1 MANAQELK
9 SDYDEAFEIKRTGW
23 ERQLQQ
29 GMTDLEFYFR
39 AQYTEDEARQA
50 EGQNRELYVLDKI
63 GRQVNLLHG
72 YEIRNR
78 HILKIG
84 PQGKPNPQEDRACSQ
99 HTSVIMNL
107 MVSAGG
113 YDVLSEAFKW
123 GSLVQG
129 SNLIEIWRDREG
141 DLQFSR
147 LGWNQFLLNPGL
159 TKTDLSDCQDI
170 AIGRWIDEDRVKFLL
185 PQSADDLKDVTP
197 LTNVSRWDFLDDP
210 VLQNKAKRML
220 MEEWWQRKTKFEQTV
235 ISRKDGTEIAF
246 KDFVAQFAQGDK
258 KLANRA
264 IDELRMPNGTP
275 LLSKFSKPVDEVKL
289 TVFVNNRMVFDGLN
303 PLKADDYNFVWVHGD
318 WCAECPRDEIKLQS
332 WSRKLRDPQRA
343 QNRRVNQILDILE
356 SQAQALRVVRSK
368 HITNPEDAHKSG
380 QGIVLHLK
388 DGAPDTLG
396 LSDIFA
402 QFPASEVPQ
411 GMFAAL
417 EMVDKAETETGG
429 LNQEIFGSDDTR
441 ADTPTGL
448 SKFRTG
454 QALTGQAGM
463 FQGFRN
469 AKAQLGRKLVR
480 LVQLNYPP
488 QKVEA
493 MINEQVVPGFYEKNL
508 TRFDC
513 TPIEGLLTE
522 SQQSLFYEG
531 LKELRREFPN
541 EAHKIPLSEL
551 VNYWPGLMK
560 PELIEMIGRA
570 EKAEAEQGQKQQQ
583 IQAMAQQL
591 EIERVKGEIM
601 GNRGIAEERRA
612 QAVENISDAALNR
625 VKTMAEIQDI
635 GEERLLALAQLGLE
649 FEKVIQ
655 LNQEVKVKS

>member
-1 MANAQELK
+1 MAKAQELK
-9 SDYDEAFEIKRTGW
+9 SDYDESFEIKRTGW

-29 GMTDLEFYFR
+29 GMTDLDFYFR
-39 AQYTEDEARQA
+39 AQYTADEAKQA
-50 EGQNRELYVLDKI
+50 ELQDRELYVLDKI

-84 PQGKPNPQEDRACSQ
+84 PQGKPNPQEDKACSQ

-107 MVSAGG
+107 MVTAGG

-129 SNLIEIWRDREG
+129 SNLIEIWRDRDG

-170 AIGRWIDEDRVKFLL
+170 ALGRWIDEKRIKFLL
-185 PQSADDLKDVTP
+185 PQSADKLDKVPP
-197 LTNVSRWDFLDDP
+197 LTNVSRWDFLNNP
-210 VLQNKAKRML
+210 ILQNKANRML
-220 MEEWWQRKTKFEQTV
+220 MEEWWRQDTKFEQTV
-235 ISRKDGTEIAF
+235 ISRKDGTEIPF
-246 KDFVAQFAQGDK
+246 KQFVTQFAQGDTK
-258 KLANRA
+258 IANRA
-264 IDELRMPNGTP
+264 IAELKMPNDNP
-275 LLSKFSKPVDEVKL
+275 LLSKFSKPVDEMKL
-289 TVFVNNRMVFDGLN
+289 TIFVNNQMVFDGPN
-303 PLKADDYNFVWVHGD
+303 PLKADDYNFVWIHGD
-318 WCAECPRDEIKLQS
+318 WCAECPRDDIKLQS

-343 QNRRVNQILDILE
+343 LNRRTNQIYDIIE
-356 SQAQALRVVRSK
+356 SQIQGVRITRSK
-368 HITNPEDAHKSG
+368 YLMNPEDTHKSG
-380 QGIVLHLK
+380 QGITLHVK
-388 DGAPDTLG
+388 SDAPDNMAL
-396 LSDIFA
+396 D
-402 QFPASEVPQ
+402 QFFDQKPSSEVPQ
-411 GMFAAL
+411 SLFAAL
-417 EMVDKAETETGG
+417 EMTDKAETETGG
-429 LNQEIFGSDDTR
+429 LNQEIFGSDDKDIP
-441 ADTPTGL
+441 AIL
-448 SKFRTG
+448 AKHRTG
-454 QALTGQAGM
+454 MALTGQAGL

-488 QKVEA
+488 QKVEE

-522 SQQSLFYEG
+522 SQQSLFYAE
-531 LKELRREFPN
+531 LKALRAEFPN
-541 EAHKIPLSEL
+541 EAQKIPLSEIAK
-551 VNYWPGLMK
+551 YSPTPFK
-560 PELIEMIGRA
+560 PELIEMIA
-570 EKAEAEQGQKQQQ
+570 KAEQAEAQRGQQAQK
-583 IQAMAQQL
+583 IQEMAQQL
-591 EIERVKGEIM
+591 EIERVKGEIL

-625 VKTMAEIQDI
+625 VKTMSEIQDI
-635 GEERLLALAQLGLE
+635 GEERLLRLAQLGLE